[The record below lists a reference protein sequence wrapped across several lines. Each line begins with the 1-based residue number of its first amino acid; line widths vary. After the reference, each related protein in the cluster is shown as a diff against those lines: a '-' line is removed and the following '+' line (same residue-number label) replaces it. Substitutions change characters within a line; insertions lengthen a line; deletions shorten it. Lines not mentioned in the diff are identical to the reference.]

1 MSSEK
6 PFNPFANFDF
16 GKFDISKMLGDLKMP
31 GMNLGALMD
40 AQRKNLEA
48 LTAANKVAVDGMQ
61 AIAKRQAEI
70 MAQALAEVTN
80 ITQQLTSATNP
91 QEASVKQ
98 AELIKQA
105 FEKSLANMRE
115 LAEMINKAN
124 TEAFEVINRRFSES
138 LEELRNLMP
147 KQS

>member
-16 GKFDISKMLGDLKMP
+16 GKFDVSKMLSDLKLP
-31 GMNLGALMD
+31 GMNIGVLMD

-48 LTAANKVAVDGMQ
+48 LTTANKVAVDGMQ

-70 MAQALAEVTN
+70 MAQALAEVTSL
-80 ITQQLTSATNP
+80 TQNLAGSTNP
-91 QEASVKQ
+91 QEAGVKQ
-98 AELIKQA
+98 AELVKQA

-124 TEAFEVINRRFSES
+124 TEAFEVINRRFTES
-138 LEELRNLMP
+138 LEELRGLMP
-147 KQS
+147 KP